1 MLQRY
6 NFEPK
11 NEGLN
16 LLYSVNTLV
25 FGLPLGIIVGL
36 SILFGYDFSSTVI
49 IIPAAIIVLTGGIS
63 YFYYFSRIKGVSE
76 LSISDQKFII
86 KTNNEPLDI
95 SFAEAKIYLFTS
107 IYFRLNELFFIRY
120 KNNFYFFRPN
130 EELKNFFGK
139 QRNFRNYKTFQVVG
153 EIIFVIVG
161 IILLIHII

>member
-1 MLQRY
+1 MPQKY

-16 LLYSVNTLV
+16 LFYFINTLV
-25 FGLPLGIIVGL
+25 FGLPVGIIGL
-36 SILFGYDFSSTVI
+36 FAILFGYDFLLTVI
-49 IIPAAIIVLTGGIS
+49 IIPALIIVLAGGIS

-76 LSISDQKFII
+76 LSISDQKLII
-86 KTNNEPLDI
+86 KANNESLDI
-95 SFAEAKIYLFTS
+95 PFAEAKIYLFTS

-153 EIIFVIVG
+153 EIIFIIVA